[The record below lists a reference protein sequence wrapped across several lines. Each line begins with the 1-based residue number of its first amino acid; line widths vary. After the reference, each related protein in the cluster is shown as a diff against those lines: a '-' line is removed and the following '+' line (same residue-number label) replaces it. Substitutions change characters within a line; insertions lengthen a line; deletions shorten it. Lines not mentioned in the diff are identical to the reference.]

1 MSDKEN
7 ALAAAKRL
15 NQKIGLKL
23 RELRIL
29 KRLSQEQLGLALGV
43 SFQQVQKYENG
54 ANRLSAARLVQ
65 VAAFLDVPVSRF
77 FEGFERE
84 EEDEGET
91 FDKRILQT
99 AANLNAIRN
108 QKTILALMKLIK
120 VLTDK

>member
-54 ANRLSAARLVQ
+54 SNRLSAARLVQ
-65 VAAFLDVPVSRF
+65 VSAFLDVPVSRF

-84 EEDEGET
+84 EEDEGEA
-91 FDKRILQT
+91 FNKRILQT